1 MNKLKKFFA
10 VATLAGLFL
19 LPSFAEAEAGV
30 RVYVRFGPP
39 KVRTVRIVKSVRP
52 CAKAIWVSAH
62 WQYKHGRHV
71 RLKGYWVKPRQ
82 GYVYVLPRWK
92 KNHHGY
98 YYIAGHWKRI

>member
-1 MNKLKKFFA
+1 MNKLTKVFTA
-10 VATLAGLFL
+10 AALAGLFL
-19 LPSFAEAEAGV
+19 LPSLADAGV

-39 KVRTVRIVKSVRP
+39 KVRTVKVVKPVRP

-71 RLKGYWVKPRQ
+71 RLRGYWVKPRH
-82 GYVYVLPRWK
+82 GYVYVQPRWK

-98 YYIAGHWKRI
+98 YYVAGHWKRV